1 MDGLFHF
8 SRPEGETT
16 SHGSCMVCGPTQ
28 HLLTEEDEKGFGVPT
43 VAKRVKNPTAV
54 APVTVEARGFDPQP
68 GKVGISMG
76 ISM

>member
-43 VAKRVKNPTAV
+43 VAKRVKAHHCLRQCGFYPQHG
-54 APVTVEARGFDPQP
+54 TVG
-68 GKVGISMG
+68 
-76 ISM
+76 